1 MATAQQALPG
11 TPLAAPADALIEPQN
26 TNMISNAAYSA
37 ASTQRLNDSAFQ
49 LLQRSLPGVIV
60 VVTLFALL
68 LFYNWLDTGNYRP
81 LFPNL
86 PESEKSEAYN
96 VLAGSAFPVQLDDR
110 TGDILVPSSRYYEA
124 RMMLANAGF
133 ADPGTSQSLD
143 MFSEQSSLTTSQFM
157 EEAQYR
163 AATEIELSKSIV
175 QISSIK
181 SARVHLAAPRQ
192 SSYVRNRVPAKASVV
207 VIAHPGRVITQSH
220 VQSITNLVSSSV
232 PYLAVED
239 VSVVDQQG
247 NLLTMS
253 MSPALRMADMQT
265 TYERSIESDYKARIE
280 QLLAPIVGIE
290 NVNSDVD
297 VMMDFSE
304 FETTSEV
311 YDEAGRGPI
320 SRSEVVSIDRKAGG
334 SAVGGVPGAQSN
346 IAPADT
352 TVVNGIPEADQIAAP
367 SLPSEPTSERTTRNY
382 ELDRSIKYSRNAVG
396 TITRLSV
403 AVVINQKILDGGTEG
418 EAGALPAIN
427 TEQLSDLVKSS
438 IGFDEARGDQ
448 VLVMGSPF
456 MELAQIE
463 EIPTPW
469 YENPSLQSI
478 AQMLGAVI
486 IVALA
491 LLFVVRPALTSALAK
506 SSRNSDGATDQA
518 LANAAATGQALQ
530 QYGYDERVG
539 LVRQVANSD
548 SAKVANAI
556 RQMVRS

>member
-37 ASTQRLNDSAFQ
+37 ASAQRLNDSAFQ

-506 SSRNSDGATDQA
+506 GSRNSAGATDQA

-556 RQMVRS
+556 REMVRS

>member
-1 MATAQQALPG
+1 
-11 TPLAAPADALIEPQN
+11 
-26 TNMISNAAYSA
+26 
-37 ASTQRLNDSAFQ
+37 
-49 LLQRSLPGVIV
+49 
-60 VVTLFALL
+60 
-68 LFYNWLDTGNYRP
+68 
-81 LFPNL
+81 
-86 PESEKSEAYN
+86 
-96 VLAGSAFPVQLDDR
+96 
-110 TGDILVPSSRYYEA
+110 
-124 RMMLANAGF
+124 
-133 ADPGTSQSLD
+133 
-143 MFSEQSSLTTSQFM
+143 
-157 EEAQYR
+157 
-163 AATEIELSKSIV
+163 
-175 QISSIK
+175 
-181 SARVHLAAPRQ
+181 
-192 SSYVRNRVPAKASVV
+192 
-207 VIAHPGRVITQSH
+207 
-220 VQSITNLVSSSV
+220 
-232 PYLAVED
+232 
-239 VSVVDQQG
+239 
-247 NLLTMS
+247 

-506 SSRNSDGATDQA
+506 GSRNSAGATDQA

-556 RQMVRS
+556 REMVRS

>member
-1 MATAQQALPG
+1 VATAQQALPG

-37 ASTQRLNDSAFQ
+37 ASAQRLNDSAFQ

-352 TVVNGIPEADQIAAP
+352 TVVNGIPEADQIAVP

-506 SSRNSDGATDQA
+506 GSRNSAGATDQA

-556 RQMVRS
+556 REMVRS

>member
-1 MATAQQALPG
+1 MATAQQALPS

-37 ASTQRLNDSAFQ
+37 ASAQRLNDSAFQ

-403 AVVINQKILDGGTEG
+403 AVVINQKILDGDTEG

-438 IGFDEARGDQ
+438 IGFDESRGDQ

-506 SSRNSDGATDQA
+506 SSRSSAGATDQA

-556 RQMVRS
+556 REMVRS